1 MKIYFFSAVIIL
13 IVLIVPYSYAE
24 ETVNERLIR
33 IEETIKSL
41 TNEMRQ
47 GFKNIDQRFK
57 NIDQRFEDFNQ
68 NINQRFEDNDKRFV
82 SLIQNI
88 NQRFEENDK
97 RFVSLIQNIDQRF
110 EENDKRF
117 VSLIQN
123 INQRFEDN
131 DKRFGDFIK
140 NNDKRFED
148 FIKNNDKRFED
159 FNQNFNQRFENNNRR
174 FDDLRT
180 LMIVILGALFS
191 ILTLICALI
200 VFIVRDKQAAN
211 KVALEKNVEAKNF
224 QNEISGPI
232 WEKINNLEKDF
243 KEKILPVWEHFQFE
257 NRGLQAMKT
266 A

>member
-47 GFKNIDQRFK
+47 GFKNIDQRF
-57 NIDQRFEDFNQ
+57 EDFNQ
-68 NINQRFEDNDKRFV
+68 NINQRFED
-82 SLIQNI
+82 
-88 NQRFEENDK
+88 
-97 RFVSLIQNIDQRF
+97 
-110 EENDKRF
+110 NDKRF